1 MPTDQRVDGPAEA
14 KQRLVLLHGWGADAD
29 DLIDLGQELAGPDIG
44 LVGLRA
50 PEPHPQGMGRQWY
63 DLQNPLWPEL
73 VDAAR
78 QALRLRLQQ
87 LGEQV
92 PLEHTVVLGFSQ
104 GAAMAVDVASTLPL
118 AGVIS
123 CSGYPHP
130 HWLPHGRLPR
140 VLLTHGHEDPVVPY
154 AASEQLQQLLLGA
167 GGEAELLGFS
177 GGHSID
183 PALFPQLR
191 AFLKDQLGAAPA

>member
-1 MPTDQRVDGPAEA
+1 
-14 KQRLVLLHGWGADAD
+14 
-29 DLIDLGQELAGPDIG
+29 
-44 LVGLRA
+44 
-50 PEPHPQGMGRQWY
+50 
-63 DLQNPLWPEL
+63 
-73 VDAAR
+73 
-78 QALRLRLQQ
+78 
-87 LGEQV
+87 
-92 PLEHTVVLGFSQ
+92 VVLGFSQ

-130 HWLPHGRLPR
+130 DWLPRGPMPR

-154 AASEQLQQLLLGA
+154 AASERLQQLLLGA

>member
-1 MPTDQRVDGPAEA
+1 MPTDHCVHGPDEA

-29 DLIDLGQELAGPDIG
+29 DLIDLGQELVGPDIG

-87 LGEQV
+87 LGEQL

-130 HWLPHGRLPR
+130 DWLPRGPMPR

-154 AASEQLQQLLLGA
+154 AASERLQQLLLGA

-177 GGHSID
+177 GGQSID

>member
-1 MPTDQRVDGPAEA
+1 MPTDHCVHGPDEA

-29 DLIDLGQELAGPDIG
+29 DLIDLGQELVGPDIG

-87 LGEQV
+87 LGEQL

-130 HWLPHGRLPR
+130 DWLPRGPVPR

-154 AASEQLQQLLLGA
+154 AASERLQQLLLGA